1 MSLPPCL
8 WFLFCWT
15 VLNAKEFEEKEAGQ
29 CGVCFPTVF
38 PCISSMQYLL
48 NEYSTSFRNSVTEMI
63 LWVMRKDIF
72 FLKDHVTSVGNYFWW
87 FVFLTFLKISLE
99 WSSEYSLSPPAARA
113 WLPAGSFL
121 WLIPGDG
128 WDRDSRLVFPLRG
141 PLQPCWLKCCCREW
155 MGWVR
160 RKSFVVCNARCR
172 WCSCFGLLS
181 MSATT
186 WS

>member
-1 MSLPPCL
+1 MWCL
-8 WFLFCWT
+8 FPHSISMHF
-15 VLNAKEFEEKEAGQ
+15 LNAVFIEWIQYKLQEFCDRNDFVSDEEG
-29 CGVCFPTVF
+29 
-38 PCISSMQYLL
+38 Y
-48 NEYSTSFRNSVTEMI
+48 
-63 LWVMRKDIF
+63 F
-72 FLKDHVTSVGNYFWW
+72 FLKDHVTSVGNFFWW

-141 PLQPCWLKCCCREW
+141 PLQPCWLKWCCREW

-181 MSATT
+181 MSTTT